1 MTPAISGSPGI
12 LKLIGN
18 TPLVE
23 ITRSGRLRSAVPVV
37 LEIQDGLTA
46 AKIEAHPRHLASC
59 KFGGVYSVGN
69 GLAQRGP
76 SNTFSRLVLSAD
88 AAALQLPGGEI
99 DVIIY
104 SVKSGAIYWV
114 NTGEM

>member
-76 SNTFSRLVLSAD
+76 SNTFSRLIFPPM
-88 AAALQLPGGEI
+88 QLLCSFPEG
-99 DVIIY
+99 
-104 SVKSGAIYWV
+104 KL
-114 NTGEM
+114 M